1 MGNTWFAYNPFEF
14 SCDSK
19 KVESVGQQSMDSL
32 TRNNLR
38 NQLQRSLK
46 PEAVLTVFY
55 HEVGHCLPISGLVF
69 TMEDEV
75 YSLGKLSSD
84 CFSMKQELRID
95 NQVLGNLECRF
106 ASDLSLVQ
114 SYLWYE
120 FIEMM
125 TYPLR
130 NALEYQQMKQLALK
144 DALTGLFNRNK
155 FDIAFQEAVSQSQAQ
170 ASSFSLL
177 VFDLDGFKQIND
189 TYGHQAGDLVL
200 NTFAQILQNT
210 SFGLERVFRFGG
222 DEFTILHAGDKS
234 EAIDIVT
241 DIQRLV
247 QENSL
252 LEKFQIS
259 CSIGHARYQSGDD
272 MDSLFE
278 RADLALYRAKKN
290 GKNCLEL
297 SPCVD
302 S

>member
-14 SCDSK
+14 NCDSK
-19 KVESVGQQSMDSL
+19 KVESTCQQPMDSL

-46 PEAVLTVFY
+46 PEALLTVFY
-55 HEVGHCLPISGLVF
+55 HEISHCLPISGLVF
-69 TMEDEV
+69 SREEEV

-84 CFSMKQELRID
+84 CFSMRQELRIN
-95 NQVLGNLECRF
+95 NQVLGDLECRF
-106 ASDLSLVQ
+106 SSDLSLVQ

-120 FIEMM
+120 FIEMP

-130 NALEYQQMKQLALK
+130 NALEFQQMKQLALK
-144 DALTGLFNRNK
+144 DTLTGLFNRNK
-155 FDIAFQEAVSQSQAQ
+155 FDIAFQEAVNHSEAQSG
-170 ASSFSLL
+170 SFSLL
-177 VFDLDGFKQIND
+177 VFDLDGFKLIND

-200 NTFAQILQNT
+200 NTFAQILQGT
-210 SFGLERVFRFGG
+210 SYALEQVFRFGG
-222 DEFTILHAGDKS
+222 DEFTILHDGDKD
-234 EAIDIVT
+234 EAQAIVA

-247 QENSL
+247 KENSL

-259 CSIGHARYQSGDD
+259 CSIGHARYQVGDD

-297 SPCVD
+297 SPCVYG
-302 S
+302 

>member
-14 SCDSK
+14 NCNSK
-19 KVESVGQQSMDSL
+19 VSESTGQQSMDKL

-46 PEAVLTVFY
+46 PEALLTVFY

-69 TMEDEV
+69 TTDEDH
-75 YSLGKLSSD
+75 YSVGRLSSD
-84 CFSMKQELRID
+84 CFSLKQDLRI
-95 NQVLGNLECRF
+95 NNEFLGNLECWF
-106 ASDLSLVQ
+106 SEELSLVQ

-120 FIEMM
+120 FIEML

-144 DALTGLFNRNK
+144 DTLTGLFNRNK
-155 FDIAFQEAVSQSQAQ
+155 FDMAFKEAVSHSQTNAG
-170 ASSFSLL
+170 SFSLL
-177 VFDLDGFKQIND
+177 VLDLDGFKQIND

-200 NTFAQILQNT
+200 NTFAQILLGTQPM
-210 SFGLERVFRFGG
+210 LEQVFRFGG
-222 DEFTILHAGDKS
+222 DEFTILLEGGK
-234 EAIDIVT
+234 EQAISIVT
-241 DIQRLV
+241 DIQQAVR
-247 QENSL
+247 ENSL

-259 CSIGHARYQSGDD
+259 CSIGHARYQKGDD

-290 GKNCLEL
+290 GKNCLEI

-302 S
+302 G